1 VVKNIGD
8 GVMIVGND
16 AFGLT
21 DWAIDFQEVF
31 EQRSRP
37 RIGIHYGR
45 TVYRDGDYYGRS
57 VNIASRVVSRAQGG
71 EVLVTE
77 PVKSEATPD
86 SGIEFEPIGEFQL
99 KGIAEPTE
107 LFLAR
112 DRK

>member
-1 VVKNIGD
+1 
-8 GVMIVGND
+8 
-16 AFGLT
+16 
-21 DWAIDFQEVF
+21 
-31 EQRSRP
+31 
-37 RIGIHYGR
+37 
-45 TVYRDGDYYGRS
+45 
-57 VNIASRVVSRAQGG
+57 VSRAQGG